1 MPKSLLPCVLELW
14 RTKVTNPK
22 PLFEPVPA
30 DQKAT
35 QQSSTREVRCSI
47 CGVPVRLDQ
56 CKTDE
61 NGLAVHSRCYVEKV
75 SERNG
80 MKV

>member
-35 QQSSTREVRCSI
+35 NSPLPARSAASI